1 MAMSIC
7 SQQSSVMT
15 KKISNLDI
23 SGGESLML
31 DLRFF
36 VLSYLPMI
44 GFIAANIEHLAL
56 SVACMPALVMDIVC
70 CSMASCMATESLSY
84 ILSNS
89 SMQQIPLSASI
100 RAPASRVK
108 SPVSGSLD
116 KEAVKPAAEDP
127 LPDVY
132 IVQGM

>member
-31 DLRFF
+31 DLRFL

-89 SMQQIPLSASI
+89 SMQM
-100 RAPASRVK
+100 
-108 SPVSGSLD
+108 SP
-116 KEAVKPAAEDP
+116 
-127 LPDVY
+127 
-132 IVQGM
+132 